1 MMQKCQKTDNR
12 ILTYNPIL
20 QEAESRKR
28 QSFNLVQQDLA
39 SFMKQPRSQPTKFD
53 VVDINI
59 NEIDALHSKNIDR
72 VWYLVRYKSR
82 DDDTAVIPGWK
93 GFLFC

>member
-1 MMQKCQKTDNR
+1 
-12 ILTYNPIL
+12 
-20 QEAESRKR
+20 
-28 QSFNLVQQDLA
+28 
-39 SFMKQPRSQPTKFD
+39 MKQPRSQPAKFD

-59 NEIDALHSKNIDR
+59 NEIDALHSKNMDR

-82 DDDTAVIPGWK
+82 DHDTAVIPGWK

>member
-1 MMQKCQKTDNR
+1 
-12 ILTYNPIL
+12 
-20 QEAESRKR
+20 
-28 QSFNLVQQDLA
+28 
-39 SFMKQPRSQPTKFD
+39 MKQPRSQPTKFD